1 VGFRLRID
9 TASSAADDG
18 GVAEPF
24 TGTASSSVFGRNVDD
39 RYRMQYQFEL
49 MREDFLAWFEVA
61 LRRAGLTMDPNLAT
75 WSVLDVGCGE
85 GQYALEIARRYPRT
99 TVVGVDVNTGALHT
113 ARTQSAGQPNL
124 RFATYD
130 IREPM
135 RSDVVPDSGFDVVV
149 SWMVL
154 LHLPEKAAALSHL
167 AAVLRPGGGLL
178 LGNTADEPVRLDQ
191 PDALRLAAVGE
202 RAVRQLGM
210 GGLERDLEPMLRQ
223 TGFHEID
230 SVVLRYAAGGATAGG
245 QRWHRYALST
255 FRASRRLLVDIGRL
269 MDGAEFDRRLDA
281 LHRTPV
287 LDVSGEV
294 RFVVTVARRC

>member
-1 VGFRLRID
+1 
-9 TASSAADDG
+9 
-18 GVAEPF
+18 
-24 TGTASSSVFGRNVDD
+24 
-39 RYRMQYQFEL
+39 MQYQFEL

-61 LRRAGLTMDPNLAT
+61 LRHAGLPTDPDRAA

-85 GQYALEIARRYPRT
+85 GQYALEIARRFPRA
-99 TVVGVDVNTGALHT
+99 TVVGVDVNTVALDT
-113 ARTQSAGQPNL
+113 ARAQSAGQPNV
-124 RFATYD
+124 RFATHD

-135 RSDVVPDSGFDVVV
+135 RPDVVPDAGFDMVV

-154 LHLPEKAAALSHL
+154 LHLPEKAVALSHL

-178 LGNTADEPVRLDQ
+178 LGNTADQPVRLNQ
-191 PDALRLAAVGE
+191 PDALRLAAIGE

-210 GGLERDLEPMLRQ
+210 GGLERDLEPVLRQ
-223 TGFHEID
+223 TGFDEID
-230 SVVLRYAAGGATAGG
+230 SGVLRYVAGGATADG

-281 LHRTPV
+281 LHRAPV
-287 LDVSGEV
+287 REVSGEV
-294 RFVVTVARRC
+294 RFVVTVARRR

>member
-1 VGFRLRID
+1 
-9 TASSAADDG
+9 
-18 GVAEPF
+18 
-24 TGTASSSVFGRNVDD
+24 
-39 RYRMQYQFEL
+39 MQYQFEL

-61 LRRAGLTMDPNLAT
+61 LRHAGLPTDPGLAT

-85 GQYALEIARRYPRT
+85 GQYALEIARRYPRA
-99 TVVGVDVNTGALHT
+99 TVVGVDVNTVAIHT
-113 ARTQSAGQPNL
+113 ARAQSAGQPNL

-130 IREPM
+130 IREPV
-135 RSDVVPDSGFDVVV
+135 RPDVVPEGGFDMVV

-154 LHLPEKAAALSHL
+154 LHLPEKAAALAHL

-191 PDALRLAAVGE
+191 PDALRIAAVGE
-202 RAVRQLGM
+202 RAVHQLGM
-210 GGLERDLEPMLRQ
+210 GGLDRDLERLLRQ
-223 TGFHEID
+223 TGFDDID
-230 SVVLRYAAGGATAGG
+230 SAVLRYLVGGATAHG

-269 MDGAEFDRRLDA
+269 MDGEEFDRRLEA

-287 LDVSGEV
+287 RDVSGEV
-294 RFVVTVARRC
+294 RFVVTMARRR